1 MNVSYPTTFLPSLE
15 HVVNATINISADEIF
30 TESIYSRADDAAIL
44 GSVSATAEYDLG
56 GGDGLESAALVAE
69 VADAANALLP
79 AEATNF
85 MQKLELISDQEV
97 PDFDALETATDVAIK
112 FTSIGAGGVQIT
124 DDGKYVLAEFWAR
137 NSAEGVTYKFTDD
150 DESDNPLTAVDEA
163 AEPEENITI
172 KSGMIPNGEWTGTV
186 KDGSDVTL
194 LGDSFYINPFSELR
208 SITSNDA
215 STALKMAVADPA
227 AGVYDEADFIAADFN
242 RDGEVTAGDAF
253 DILQTAAYIDPDDQE
268 SYPTWFYV
276 RDLDTSDSTAKV
288 ELGDNGTT
296 VDFDQHLD
304 LFSGTAT
311 TIIATAVLTGDTD
324 HDFRLLDNKAN
335 PVYDYFSGL
344 IGTFVSPTQ
353 VTAGG
358 ETSGGGGTTTEP
370 TTLTLTTASFGVAS
384 QIRLMLLESSRASGN
399 EYGST

>member
-1 MNVSYPTTFLPSLE
+1 
-15 HVVNATINISADEIF
+15 
-30 TESIYSRADDAAIL
+30 
-44 GSVSATAEYDLG
+44 
-56 GGDGLESAALVAE
+56 
-69 VADAANALLP
+69 
-79 AEATNF
+79 
-85 MQKLELISDQEV
+85 MQKLEFTSDQEV

-227 AGVYDEADFIAADFN
+227 AGV
-242 RDGEVTAGDAF
+242 
-253 DILQTAAYIDPDDQE
+253 
-268 SYPTWFYV
+268 
-276 RDLDTSDSTAKV
+276 
-288 ELGDNGTT
+288 
-296 VDFDQHLD
+296 
-304 LFSGTAT
+304 
-311 TIIATAVLTGDTD
+311 
-324 HDFRLLDNKAN
+324 
-335 PVYDYFSGL
+335 
-344 IGTFVSPTQ
+344 
-353 VTAGG
+353 
-358 ETSGGGGTTTEP
+358 
-370 TTLTLTTASFGVAS
+370 
-384 QIRLMLLESSRASGN
+384 
-399 EYGST
+399 